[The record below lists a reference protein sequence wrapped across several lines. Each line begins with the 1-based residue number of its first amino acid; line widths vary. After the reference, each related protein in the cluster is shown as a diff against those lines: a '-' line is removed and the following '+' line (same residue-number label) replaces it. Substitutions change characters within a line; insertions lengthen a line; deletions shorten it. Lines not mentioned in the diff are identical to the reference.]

1 MKRKWL
7 FVVIVGVCLSGLFAC
22 GEPPHEHKF
31 DFYTYNN
38 DATCISDGTETAV
51 CAGCGATDTR
61 VKAGSLNPNAHK
73 FVDGFCEYCSKFDYN
88 APETTCLE
96 YEDNGDGTCS
106 VVGCTD
112 KRIKYVKIP
121 EKHDGKSVTEIERDA
136 FSISDIKYA
145 VLPSGIIDIG
155 IGAFGHCEDLIEID
169 VPQGVTSI
177 EFQTFSY
184 CRSLKTVTLPD
195 GIISIHAESFSG
207 CDALTDINMPSG
219 LTEIG
224 ERAFLGCSSL
234 SVELALPDGV
244 VNIGEYAFYGC
255 ASLRG
260 ELVVPDGVVG
270 IGKSAFEDCASL
282 TAVTLPDGLAQIAE
296 NAFSGCTALS
306 SVNIP
311 DGVQTVGLY
320 AFMNSGLKNLFIPK
334 SVSFIYP
341 DAFRGCGKLESITV
355 DKENQVYESVDDCL
369 IQKRN
374 KWLLLGCKNSVIPT
388 DGRAT
393 SIEMYAFCD
402 IAELTSVEIPSS
414 IEYIFGTSFYG
425 CDNITSLTVA
435 EGHSRYASIGNCVIN
450 KQNNTLVLGCKNSVI
465 PDDGRVT
472 AIGERAFEG
481 SGMTELVLPRCVAEI
496 GKYAYADCKN
506 LTAVD
511 VSGDITEIGAH
522 AFDGCSGLTEAT
534 VDAKI
539 LGDRIFANCENLRRV
554 TIGDS
559 SESVGGGM
567 FYMCLTLEEVVLGA
581 SVNSIGGGAFSECRA
596 LMSLT
601 IPASVQTVGST
612 LFGNTNITV
621 YCEAAHKPDGWKFD
635 WNSGKAVVWDCKN
648 NDKDENGYAY
658 VTVSDVVYAVK
669 DGTASV
675 VACSANAVGKIVVPQ
690 SVQYGGDDYSV
701 TDIAKYAFYCCE
713 GVTELRLPNSLSSI
727 GEYAFFVCE
736 NMQTVIFDGDI
747 SSWQAIEKREFWR
760 GFFYGTRYVRCIDG
774 TIEL

>member
-22 GEPPHEHKF
+22 GEPPHEHEF

-73 FVDGFCEYCSKFDYN
+73 FVDGFCEYCSEFDDN
-88 APETTCLE
+88 APVTTCLE

-121 EKHDGKSVTEIERDA
+121 EKHDGKSVTEIGRFA
-136 FSISDIKYA
+136 LSFSDIKYA
-145 VLPSGIIDIG
+145 VLPSGITEIGFEAFDNCKNLTEIDI
-155 IGAFGHCEDLIEID
+155 
-169 VPQGVTSI
+169 PQGVTNIGSQA
-177 EFQTFSY
+177 FLY
-184 CRSLKTVTLPD
+184 CRSLKSITLPD
-195 GIISIHAESFSG
+195 GISSIQDRTFED
-207 CDALTDINMPSG
+207 CVALADINMPSG

-224 ERAFLGCSSL
+224 ERAF
-234 SVELALPDGV
+234 
-244 VNIGEYAFYGC
+244 YGC
-255 ASLRG
+255 ASLSG

-270 IGKSAFEDCASL
+270 IGKYAFYGCSSL
-282 TAVTLPDGLAQIAE
+282 NAVTLSDELTQIAE

-311 DGVQTVGLY
+311 DGVQTVGMY

-369 IQKRN
+369 IEKRN
-374 KWLLLGCKNSVIPT
+374 KWLLLGCKNSVIPK

-414 IEYIFGTSFYG
+414 IEYLFGTLFYG

-435 EGHSRYASIGNCVIN
+435 DGHSRYVSIGNCIIN

-481 SGMTELVLPRCVAEI
+481 SGMTELVLPRCVTEI

-511 VSGDITEIGAH
+511 ISGDITEIGAH

-534 VDAKI
+534 VDAKV
-539 LGDRIFANCENLRRV
+539 LGYGAFAN
-554 TIGDS
+554 
-559 SESVGGGM
+559 
-567 FYMCLTLEEVVLGA
+567 
-581 SVNSIGGGAFSECRA
+581 
-596 LMSLT
+596 
-601 IPASVQTVGST
+601 
-612 LFGNTNITV
+612 
-621 YCEAAHKPDGWKFD
+621 
-635 WNSGKAVVWDCKN
+635 
-648 NDKDENGYAY
+648 
-658 VTVSDVVYAVK
+658 
-669 DGTASV
+669 
-675 VACSANAVGKIVVPQ
+675 
-690 SVQYGGDDYSV
+690 
-701 TDIAKYAFYCCE
+701 
-713 GVTELRLPNSLSSI
+713 
-727 GEYAFFVCE
+727 
-736 NMQTVIFDGDI
+736 
-747 SSWQAIEKREFWR
+747 
-760 GFFYGTRYVRCIDG
+760 
-774 TIEL
+774 